1 MSEKLKILKE
11 SIKNGIYDFDAAIE
25 DAASKIVENPEV
37 LLWR

>member
-11 SIKNGIYDFDAAIE
+11 SIENGTYDFVAAIE
-25 DAASKIVENPEV
+25 DSASKIVENPEV

>member
-11 SIKNGIYDFDAAIE
+11 SIENGTYDFGTAIE